1 MSLAQLRAMSFA
13 VWVERLWL
21 VDHNILTVF
30 VVHVEIQFVQLVL
43 EVEVSCLVVALAGEI
58 LLRPQSGLISAI
70 ELEHIAQG
78 SHSLDVHF
86 IQLPEERK
94 ACNEGSLEVEH
105 LLLVSELDHGEV
117 GCKVHVLQSLFV
129 GELHAVAG

>member
-1 MSLAQLRAMSFA
+1 MSFA

-43 EVEVSCLVVALAGEI
+43 EVKVSCLVVALAGEI

-86 IQLPEERK
+86 I
-94 ACNEGSLEVEH
+94 
-105 LLLVSELDHGEV
+105 
-117 GCKVHVLQSLFV
+117 
-129 GELHAVAG
+129 